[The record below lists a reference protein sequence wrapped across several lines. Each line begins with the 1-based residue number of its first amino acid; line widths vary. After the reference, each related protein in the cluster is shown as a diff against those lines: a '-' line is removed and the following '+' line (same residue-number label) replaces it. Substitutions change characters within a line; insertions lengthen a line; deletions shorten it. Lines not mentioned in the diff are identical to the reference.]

1 MTMLNFT
8 YYNPVR
14 LIYGKGS
21 LDEIEKQHLIP
32 EDARI
37 MMTYGGGSIKK
48 NGVYEEVLK
57 HIKPIVEFGGIEPNP
72 SHETCIKA
80 IKIAKENKINFL
92 VAVGGGS
99 IIDATKYIALGM
111 EHTYSDD
118 PYDICLKGGKFKVNP
133 AQAKVGVVLTI
144 PATGSETNC
153 WGVISRHADKLK
165 LPFNNESVF
174 PTWSIVDPCFTM
186 SLPDNQIRNG
196 LVDSFVHCIEQYIGN
211 YHLNP
216 VVEAETE
223 GVMRTIIGVSHK
235 TLENHQDYQAR
246 ITFCYAA
253 TVALN
258 MSLLCGVT
266 LCGGAHAV
274 GHELTSY
281 YGLAHGETLAIT
293 TPGVMRFNKE
303 KNAKKLIQMG
313 EQVFG
318 IKNSTPEAA
327 IEATEKWFKSIGMK
341 TRLSEWGKGKEEFET
356 IARKF
361 EGNPAGAHKDIDYK
375 GCLQILN
382 DIY

>member
-48 NGVYEEVLK
+48 NGVYEEVMK
-57 HIKPIVEFGGIEPNP
+57 HIKPIIEFGGIEPNP

-80 IKIAKENKINFL
+80 IKIAKENQINFF

-111 EHTYSDD
+111 EHTYSND
-118 PYDICLKGGKFKVNP
+118 PYDICIKKREFKVNP
-133 AQAKVGVVLTI
+133 AKAKIGVILTI
-144 PATGSETNC
+144 PATGSEMNC
-153 WGVISRHADKLK
+153 WGVISRHSDKQK
-165 LPFNNESVF
+165 LSFSDESIF

-216 VVEAETE
+216 VVEAEAE
-223 GVMRTIIGVSHK
+223 GVMRTIIAVSHK
-235 TLENHQDYQAR
+235 TIENHQDYQAR

-258 MSLLCGVT
+258 TTLLCGVQ
-266 LCGGAHAV
+266 LCGGAHAI
-274 GHELTSY
+274 GHEITNY

-293 TPGVMRFNKE
+293 TLGVMRFNKE
-303 KNAKKLIQMG
+303 KNRKKIIQMG

-318 IKNSTPEAA
+318 IKNSTAEAT
-327 IEATEKWFKSIGMK
+327 IEAIEKWFKSIGMK
-341 TRLSEWGKGKEEFET
+341 TKLSEWGKGKEEFEN

-361 EGNPAGAHKDIDYK
+361 EYNPVGAHKDIDYK